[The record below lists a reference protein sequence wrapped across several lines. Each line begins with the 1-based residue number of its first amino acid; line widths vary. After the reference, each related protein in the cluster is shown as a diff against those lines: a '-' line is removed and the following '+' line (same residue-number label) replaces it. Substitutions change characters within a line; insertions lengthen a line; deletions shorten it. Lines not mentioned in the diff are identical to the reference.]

1 MDFNRIISHLFFFPW
16 AMRRAL
22 SAADLRELGNAIQA
36 SEASHRGELRFAVEG
51 ALDVGQLWSGMTARE
66 RAVDLFSSLRIWDTA
81 ENNGVL
87 IYLLLADRQVE
98 IIADRGIHQKTG
110 PEVWA
115 AICSSMQKSFQ
126 RGDFRGGLLDG
137 LRDVSAILDRD
148 YPADGKN
155 PDELPNEPVVLR

>member
-66 RAVDLFSSLRIWDTA
+66 RAIDLFSSLRIWDTA